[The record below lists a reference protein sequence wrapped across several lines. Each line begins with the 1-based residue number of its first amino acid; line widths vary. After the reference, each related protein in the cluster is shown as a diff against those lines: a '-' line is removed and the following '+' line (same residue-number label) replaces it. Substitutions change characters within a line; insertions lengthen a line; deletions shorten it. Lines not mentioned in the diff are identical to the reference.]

1 MKKAS
6 LCIYYIREVFFMPKK
21 AFCQM
26 LGFLMFWMGVG
37 ILFALFLNNKFVMIL
52 IGAIFLLVGYYLYC
66 SS

>member
-1 MKKAS
+1 
-6 LCIYYIREVFFMPKK
+6 MPKK

-66 SS
+66 NS